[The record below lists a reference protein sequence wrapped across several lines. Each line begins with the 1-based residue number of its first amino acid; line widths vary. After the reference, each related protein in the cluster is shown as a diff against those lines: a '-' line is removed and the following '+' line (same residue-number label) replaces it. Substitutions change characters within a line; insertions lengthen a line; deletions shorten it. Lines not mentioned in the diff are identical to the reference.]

1 MFINHLYIAFRNIIK
16 RKGYSFLNIA
26 GLTLGMSCCLLI
38 FHYVSYERSF
48 DKFENAPGQIVRV
61 RLDSYQKGVLAFKSA
76 TSYPPI
82 GPAMKKDFPEVQKFC
97 RLIDD
102 NLLLSNEKQNLKF
115 TENKGYYADPASI
128 EMFNLQF
135 REGNPK
141 SALEGPDKI
150 ILSASTA
157 RKYFGNENPLGKT
170 LINRR
175 GERPQTFEVT
185 GVFRDFPDNSHLILN
200 YLVSYKTLAKELT
213 AEGDSSNASE
223 TAWGWYDYYVYL
235 QLKPGIDYKTLE
247 AKMPA
252 FTDKYINQIE
262 WNKKNNERTEL
273 HLIPL
278 EDIHLYS
285 NYNQEAEV
293 NGNGSAIAFLFLI
306 AIFIICIAWINYIN
320 LATARSVERA
330 REVGVRKVL
339 GALRS
344 MLIRQFLVESFI
356 LNCISLFLSFF
367 VFFILLHPFDL
378 FTGHSHYTGVTL
390 TGTYW
395 FLFLILFLIGT
406 LISGLYPAFILS
418 GFKPGIVLKGSFKN
432 SSSGLFLRKSLI
444 IIQFTTSV
452 VLITGTIIVY
462 DQLSYMRNQPL
473 GANVQQTLV
482 LKGPQTLVDS
492 LYQNTYQPFKT
503 AVLQL
508 PGIRNITSSTS
519 VMGDE
524 IYWTN
529 SSRRLGSGQPSL
541 TLYNLGIDYD
551 FIPSYGI
558 EMITG
563 RNFSRSF
570 PTDQKA
576 IILNQKATALLGF
589 RKPEEAVNQKIVR
602 GRDTLTIIGVTA
614 DFHQLGLQKSI
625 DPMILV
631 PRPNSSRFY
640 SLKINTANAEQ
651 TIALLQRLWSSFFPQ
666 DPFDYF
672 FLDES
677 FGEQYKADGL
687 FGTVFGIFA
696 FVAILIAC
704 FGLLGLS
711 AYNVLQRTKEIG
723 IRKVMGATVNSILIL
738 LSRDFLKLILVA
750 LVLAIPLGWFI
761 MSKWLDDY
769 AFRIHIGWWV
779 FAIAGIFALVIAV
792 MTICIQAM
800 RAATTNPVTSLR
812 SE

>member
-1 MFINHLYIAFRNIIK
+1 MFTNYLYIAFRNIFK
-16 RKGYSFLNIA
+16 RKGYSLLNIA

-48 DKFENAPGQIVRV
+48 DKFEKSPGQIVRV
-61 RLDSYQKGVLAFKSA
+61 RFDSYQKGVLAFKSA
-76 TSYPPI
+76 TSFPAI

-102 NLLLSNEKQNLKF
+102 NLLLSYEKQNKKF
-115 TENKGYYADPASI
+115 TENKGYYADPAAI

-135 REGNPK
+135 REGNPQ
-141 SALEGPDKI
+141 SALKGPDKI

-157 RKYFGNENPLGKT
+157 RKYFGNENALGKT
-170 LINRR
+170 LINRN
-175 GERPQTFEVT
+175 GDRPELFEVT
-185 GVFRDFPDNSHLILN
+185 GVFRDFPENSHLILN
-200 YLVSYKTLAKELT
+200 YMVSYQTLAKELK
-213 AEGDSSNASE
+213 EGGDSTNASE
-223 TAWGWYDYYVYL
+223 TAWGWYDYYVYV
-235 QLKPGIDYKTLE
+235 QLNPGVDYKIVE

-252 FTDKYINQIE
+252 FTDKYINQKE

-339 GALRS
+339 GALRG
-344 MLIRQFLVESFI
+344 MLVRQFLVESFL
-356 LNCISLFLSFF
+356 LNCISLLFSLFIFF
-367 VFFILLHPFDL
+367 VLLHPFDI
-378 FTGHSHYTGVTL
+378 FTGRSHFTGVTL
-390 TGTYW
+390 TNTYW
-395 FLFLILFLIGT
+395 FLFSGLFIIGT
-406 LISGLYPAFILS
+406 LVSGLYPAFVLS

-432 SSSGLFLRKSLI
+432 SSSGLLLRKSLI

-452 VLITGTIIVY
+452 ILIAGTIIVY
-462 DQLSYMRNQPL
+462 EQLSFMRNQPI

-492 LYQNTYQPFKT
+492 LYQSTYQPFKSS
-503 AVLQL
+503 VLQI
-508 PGIRNITSSTS
+508 PGVRNIAASTS

-529 SSRRLGSGQPSL
+529 SSRRLGSDQPAL
-541 TLYNLGIDYD
+541 TLYNLGIDND

-558 EMITG
+558 QMAAG
-563 RNFSRSF
+563 RNFSQTF
-570 PTDQKA
+570 ATDRKA
-576 IILNQKATALLGF
+576 VILNNKAALLLGF
-589 RKPEEAVNQKIVR
+589 RTPAEAVNQRIVR
-602 GRDTLTIIGVTA
+602 GRDTLTIVGVTA
-614 DFHQLGLQKSI
+614 DFHHLGLQKNI
-625 DPMILV
+625 DPMILI
-631 PRPNSSRFY
+631 PRPNASRYY
-640 SLKINTANAEQ
+640 SLKMNGANIEQ
-651 TIALLQRLWSSFFPQ
+651 TITSLQRTWSRYFPQ
-666 DPFDYF
+666 DPFEYF

-677 FGEQYKADGL
+677 FGEQYKADIL
-687 FGTVFGIFA
+687 FGSVFGIFA
-696 FVAILIAC
+696 FIAILIAC

-738 LSRDFLKLILVA
+738 LSRDFLKLILFA
-750 LVLAIPLGWFI
+750 LVFAIPLGWFI
-761 MSKWLDDY
+761 MSKWLQDY
-769 AFRIHIGWWV
+769 AFRINIGWWI
-779 FAIAGIFALVIAV
+779 FAIAGLSALTIAV
-792 MTICIQAM
+792 ITICIQTM
-800 RAATTNPVTSLR
+800 KAATTNPVDSLR